1 MKPAIVFIAAML
13 LFILQPAAQ
22 KPDPSA
28 YITLEKCLTDP
39 GFGFSAKYIGSA
51 GGMHIEAAMKNK
63 SNQPMN
69 VLVEPGRR
77 FIADTARCQDLLNV
91 KSYYVTIAPNSETKI
106 KIRGFCCE
114 SSNSSPIYDMGYDV
128 GFVAPEPWVKLASF
142 IDRNSFADGA
152 VQHAVWVIS
161 NGHDIAGVDC
171 GNREQTLALRKI
183 LCDLTGKEMPWA
195 TVQYKE
201 DSTVVFTGVVNHIRG
216 DIHYYVRYNCP
227 VNIVLTDKDGRLVKT
242 LMESRLHGIGRYTFT
257 LDLDVSEYP
266 SGEYEVRIYE
276 DEAILLDRRKFGI

>member
-1 MKPAIVFIAAML
+1 MEAM
-13 LFILQPAAQ
+13 F
-22 KPDPSA
+22 
-28 YITLEKCLTDP
+28 
-39 GFGFSAKYIGSA
+39 
-51 GGMHIEAAMKNK
+51 IEAAMKNNT
-63 SNQPMN
+63 NQPMN

-142 IDRNSFADGA
+142 IDRNSFPDGA
-152 VQHAVWVIS
+152 VQHAVWGIS

-171 GNREQTLALRKI
+171 GSREQTIALRKI
-183 LCDLTGKEMPWA
+183 LCDLTDKEMPWT
-195 TVQYKE
+195 TVQYKQ
-201 DSTVVFTGVVNHIRG
+201 DSTVVFTGAVTRIRG

-227 VNIVLTDKDGRLVKT
+227 ITIILTDNNGRLIKT
-242 LMESRLHGIGRYTFT
+242 LMEPAIHGIGRYTFT
-257 LDLDVSEYP
+257 LDLDVSDYP
-266 SGEYEVRIYE
+266 SGDYEVRIYE
-276 DEAILLDRRKFGI
+276 DGAILLDRRKFGI

>member
-1 MKPAIVFIAAML
+1 MKPAIVVIAAML

-28 YITLEKCLTDP
+28 YITLEKCLTEP

-77 FIADTARCQDLLNV
+77 LIADTARCQDLFIV
-91 KSYYVTIAPNSETKI
+91 KAYFVTIAPNSEVKVN
-106 KIRGFCCE
+106 IRGFCCE
-114 SSNSSPIYDMGYDV
+114 SDNSAPIKEMKYSPGYM
-128 GFVAPEPWVKLASF
+128 APEKWVKLATF
-142 IDRNSFADGA
+142 INQNEFPEDAT
-152 VQHAVWVIS
+152 QHAVWVIS

-201 DSTVVFTGVVNHIRG
+201 DSTVVFTGVVNRIRG

-257 LDLDVSEYP
+257 LDLDVSDYP
-266 SGEYEVRIYE
+266 SGDYEVRIYE